1 MKLLVI
7 QMQEIMRGTGMKEK
21 IRNSVLDVLSL
32 KCLWLDITNLEFI
45 SEVGVSDINLE
56 LSAKCEI

>member
-1 MKLLVI
+1 MLVI

-21 IRNSVLDVLSL
+21 VRNSVLDVLSL

-45 SEVGVSDINLE
+45 SEVGVSHINLE